1 MNKKYNFEYL
11 NMSKMSNNLLKEK
24 IESIAKKFIKKKED
38 ETSEYLNKLKKETI
52 DNDLT
57 LSKITL
63 KDSLSCLEEFKN
75 SFTKENNIKKYQTN
89 FYNNNNSKISS
100 YKSKYFSSI
109 CTKKTI
115 SSENNK
121 NLNDSFKKENNN
133 NNNKNDE
140 SKIISILLSRIN
152 FDKIK
157 DFKNIYDKLLLLF
170 NDIKYISNKNNSK
183 KNENGGIINDNNNNF
198 IIQSKILSF
207 HYVKILLSENM
218 ENITKIFYNSIEIN
232 KFLLYQI
239 YLFIS
244 IIYLDEEKIN
254 EYLLLSYK
262 TILLYSSQ
270 NFENIHKILMD
281 FSQFYENKRINNK
294 ISILNKII
302 ISILKTLTKIIPSN
316 SDIMYYISPVKD
328 IEININGDNMIEQRI
343 SGINNLLKLL
353 KANKDLNQKL
363 IDIEMKE
370 IQLMESNYNN
380 DNEIKGNNNN
390 LSENNK
396 NEENIAVGAEEEYE
410 NEDEDEYNI
419 KTVLILPE
427 MDIKK
432 FKYTVLFQLDETLVH
447 YCEEK
452 NNYFVKVRFGAENL
466 IEYLH
471 NFCEI
476 IIVSTSG
483 IEYSDIIVN
492 NLNKD
497 RGLISHRIYSEE
509 YENIDLSELNRDK
522 NKMFIIC
529 SDDYFL
535 SAPKENIIKLKEF
548 NGDEKDKE
556 FIKLLN
562 EFKNIESMEIK
573 DVRSIIPNITNKIA
587 ESNEKI

>member
-1 MNKKYNFEYL
+1 
-11 NMSKMSNNLLKEK
+11 MSKISNNLIKEK
-24 IESIAKKFIKKKED
+24 IESIAKKFVKKKED
-38 ETSEYLNKLKKETI
+38 ETSEYLNKFKKDSI

-75 SFTKENNIKKYQTN
+75 SFTKENNIKKFQTN
-89 FYNNNNSKISS
+89 FYNNNNSKITA
-100 YKSKYFSSI
+100 YKSKYYSSI

-115 SSENNK
+115 SSENNE
-121 NLNDSFKKENNN
+121 NLNNLFKNENCD
-133 NNNKNDE
+133 NKNINDE
-140 SKIISILLSRIN
+140 SKIISILLGRIN
-152 FDKIK
+152 FDIIK
-157 DFKNIYDKLLLLF
+157 DLKNIYEKLLLLF
-170 NDIKYISNKNNSK
+170 NEIKYISNKNNSK
-183 KNENGGIINDNNNNF
+183 KNENGGIINNNNNNF
-198 IIQSKILSF
+198 MNQSKILSF

-244 IIYLDEEKIN
+244 IIYLDEEKLN

-270 NFENIHKILMD
+270 NFENINKILMD
-281 FSQFYENKRINNK
+281 FSQFYENKKISKK

-328 IEININGDNMIEQRI
+328 IEININEDNAIDQRI
-343 SGINNLLKLL
+343 SGINNLLTLL

-380 DNEIKGNNNN
+380 DNGIKENNTI
-390 LSENNK
+390 SENNK
-396 NEENIAVGAEEEYE
+396 NEENITGGSEAEYE
-410 NEDEDEYNI
+410 DENNTSNI
-419 KTVLILPE
+419 KTVLILPD
-427 MDIKK
+427 MDINE

-447 YCEEK
+447 YCEE
-452 NNYFVKVRFGAENL
+452 NDNYFVKVRFGSENL
-466 IEYLH
+466 IEYMH

-492 NLNKD
+492 NLNKN

-509 YENIDLSELNRDK
+509 YENIDLSEINRDK
-522 NKMFIIC
+522 NKMFVIC
-529 SDDYFL
+529 SDEDFL
-535 SAPKENIIKLKEF
+535 NAPKENIIKLKEF

-556 FIKLLN
+556 FVKLLN
-562 EFKNIESMEIK
+562 EFKNIENLEIK
-573 DVRSIIPNITNKIA
+573 DVRNIIPNIKSNITK
-587 ESNEKI
+587 SNE

>member
-1 MNKKYNFEYL
+1 
-11 NMSKMSNNLLKEK
+11 MSKISNNLIKEK
-24 IESIAKKFIKKKED
+24 IESIAKKFVKKKED
-38 ETSEYLNKLKKETI
+38 ETSEYLIKFKKDSI

-75 SFTKENNIKKYQTN
+75 SFTKENNIKKFQTN
-89 FYNNNNSKISS
+89 FYNNNNSKITA
-100 YKSKYFSSI
+100 YKSKYYSSI

-115 SSENNK
+115 SSENNE
-121 NLNDSFKKENNN
+121 NLNNLFKNENCD
-133 NNNKNDE
+133 NKNINDE
-140 SKIISILLSRIN
+140 SKIISILLGRIN
-152 FDKIK
+152 FDIIK
-157 DFKNIYDKLLLLF
+157 DLKNIYEKLLLLF
-170 NDIKYISNKNNSK
+170 NEIKYISNKNNSK
-183 KNENGGIINDNNNNF
+183 KNENGGIINNNNNNF
-198 IIQSKILSF
+198 MNQSKILSF
-207 HYVKILLSENM
+207 HYVKILLSDNM

-244 IIYLDEEKIN
+244 IIYLDEEKLN

-270 NFENIHKILMD
+270 NFENINKILMD
-281 FSQFYENKRINNK
+281 FSQFYENKKISKK

-328 IEININGDNMIEQRI
+328 IEININEDNAIDQRI
-343 SGINNLLKLL
+343 SGINNLLTLL

-380 DNEIKGNNNN
+380 DNGIKENNTI
-390 LSENNK
+390 SENNK
-396 NEENIAVGAEEEYE
+396 NEENITGGSEAEYE
-410 NEDEDEYNI
+410 DENNTSNI
-419 KTVLILPE
+419 KTVLILPD
-427 MDIKK
+427 MDINE

-447 YCEEK
+447 YCEE
-452 NNYFVKVRFGAENL
+452 NDNYFVKVRFGSENL
-466 IEYLH
+466 IEYMH

-492 NLNKD
+492 NLNKN

-509 YENIDLSELNRDK
+509 YENIDLSEINRDK
-522 NKMFIIC
+522 NKMFVIC
-529 SDDYFL
+529 SDEDFL
-535 SAPKENIIKLKEF
+535 NAPKENIIKLKEF

-556 FIKLLN
+556 FVKLLN
-562 EFKNIESMEIK
+562 EFKNIENLEIK
-573 DVRSIIPNITNKIA
+573 DVRNIIPNIKSNITK
-587 ESNEKI
+587 SNE

>member
-100 YKSKYFSSI
+100 YKSKYYSSI

-133 NNNKNDE
+133 KNDE

-157 DFKNIYDKLLLLF
+157 DLKNIYDKLLLLF

-244 IIYLDEEKIN
+244 IIYLDEEKMN

-270 NFENIHKILMD
+270 NFENIHQILMD

-370 IQLMESNYNN
+370 IQLMELNYNN
-380 DNEIKGNNNN
+380 DKEIKGNNNN

-410 NEDEDEYNI
+410 NEDEYNI

-483 IEYSDIIVN
+483 IEYSEIIVN

-497 RGLISHRIYSEE
+497 KGLISHRIYSEE

-562 EFKNIESMEIK
+562 EFKNIENMEIK

>member
-1 MNKKYNFEYL
+1 
-11 NMSKMSNNLLKEK
+11 MSNNLIKEK
-24 IESIAKKFIKKKED
+24 IESIAKKFVKKKKED
-38 ETSEYLNKLKKETI
+38 ASEYLNKLKKDSI
-52 DNDLT
+52 DDDLT

-75 SFTKENNIKKYQTN
+75 SFTKENNIKKFQTN
-89 FYNNNNSKISS
+89 FYNNNNSKITS

-115 SSENNK
+115 SLENNE
-121 NLNDSFKKENNN
+121 NLNNSFKKENHNK
-133 NNNKNDE
+133 NKNDE

-157 DFKNIYDKLLLLF
+157 DLKNIYEKLLLLF
-170 NDIKYISNKNNSK
+170 NNIKYISNTK

-198 IIQSKILSF
+198 MNQSKILSF

-244 IIYLDEEKIN
+244 IIYLDEEKLN

-262 TILLYSSQ
+262 TILLYSFQ
-270 NFENIHKILMD
+270 NFENIYKILTD
-281 FSQFYENKRINNK
+281 FSQFYENKKISNK

-328 IEININGDNMIEQRI
+328 IEININEDNMIDQRI

-353 KANKDLNQKL
+353 KENKDLNQKL

-380 DNEIKGNNNN
+380 DNGIK
-390 LSENNK
+390 ENNYIPEDNK
-396 NEENIAVGAEEEYE
+396 NGENITGDSEAEYE
-410 NEDEDEYNI
+410 DESNTENI
-419 KTVLILPE
+419 KTVLILPD
-427 MDIKK
+427 MDITK

-447 YCEEK
+447 YCEE
-452 NNYFVKVRFGAENL
+452 NDNYFVKVRFGAENL
-466 IEYLH
+466 IEYIH
-471 NFCEI
+471 NFCEV

-483 IEYSDIIVN
+483 IEYSDIIAN
-492 NLNKD
+492 NLSKN
-497 RGLISHRIYSEE
+497 RGLISHRIYTEE
-509 YENIDLSELNRDK
+509 YENVDLSEINRDK
-522 NKMFIIC
+522 NKMIVIC
-529 SDDYFL
+529 SDDDFL
-535 SAPKENIIKLKEF
+535 NAPKENIIKLKEF
-548 NGDEKDKE
+548 NGDVKDKE

-562 EFKNIESMEIK
+562 EFKNIENMEIE
-573 DVRSIIPNITNKIA
+573 DVRNIIPNIKNNITK
-587 ESNEKI
+587 SND

>member
-1 MNKKYNFEYL
+1 
-11 NMSKMSNNLLKEK
+11 MSNNLIKEK
-24 IESIAKKFIKKKED
+24 IESIAKKFVKKKED
-38 ETSEYLNKLKKETI
+38 EKSDYLNKFKKESK

-75 SFTKENNIKKYQTN
+75 SFTKENNIKKFQTN
-89 FYNNNNSKISS
+89 FYNNNNSKITS

-115 SSENNK
+115 SSENNE
-121 NLNDSFKKENNN
+121 NLNNSFKKENH
-133 NNNKNDE
+133 NNKNKIDE

-157 DFKNIYDKLLLLF
+157 DLKNIYEKLLLLF
-170 NDIKYISNKNNSK
+170 NDIKYISNTK

-198 IIQSKILSF
+198 MNQSKILSF

-244 IIYLDEEKIN
+244 IIYLDEEKLN

-262 TILLYSSQ
+262 TILLYSFQ
-270 NFENIHKILMD
+270 NFENIYKILTD
-281 FSQFYENKRINNK
+281 FSQFYENKKISNK

-328 IEININGDNMIEQRI
+328 IEININEDNMIDQRI

-353 KANKDLNQKL
+353 KENKDLNQKL

-380 DNEIKGNNNN
+380 DNGIK
-390 LSENNK
+390 ENNYIPEDNK
-396 NEENIAVGAEEEYE
+396 NGENITGDSEAEYE
-410 NEDEDEYNI
+410 DESNTENI
-419 KTVLILPE
+419 KTVLILPD
-427 MDIKK
+427 MDITK

-447 YCEEK
+447 YCEE
-452 NNYFVKVRFGAENL
+452 NDNYFVKVRFGAENL
-466 IEYLH
+466 IEIIH
-471 NFCEI
+471 NFCEV

-483 IEYSDIIVN
+483 IEYSDIIAN
-492 NLNKD
+492 NLSKN
-497 RGLISHRIYSEE
+497 RGLISHRIYTEE
-509 YENIDLSELNRDK
+509 YENVDLSEINRDK
-522 NKMFIIC
+522 NKIFIIC
-529 SDDYFL
+529 SDDDFL
-535 SAPKENIIKLKEF
+535 NAPKENIIKLKEF
-548 NGDEKDKE
+548 NGDVKDKE

-562 EFKNIESMEIK
+562 EFKNIENMEIE
-573 DVRSIIPNITNKIA
+573 DVRNIIPNIKNNITK
-587 ESNEKI
+587 SND

>member
-1 MNKKYNFEYL
+1 
-11 NMSKMSNNLLKEK
+11 MSNNLIKEK
-24 IESIAKKFIKKKED
+24 IESIAKKFVKKKED
-38 ETSEYLNKLKKETI
+38 EKSDYLNKFKKESK

-75 SFTKENNIKKYQTN
+75 SFTKENNIKKFQTN
-89 FYNNNNSKISS
+89 FYNNNNSKITS

-115 SSENNK
+115 SLENNE
-121 NLNDSFKKENNN
+121 NLNNSFKKENH
-133 NNNKNDE
+133 NNKNKIDE

-157 DFKNIYDKLLLLF
+157 DLKNIYEKLLLLF
-170 NDIKYISNKNNSK
+170 NDIKYISNTK
-183 KNENGGIINDNNNNF
+183 KNENGGIINNNNNNF
-198 IIQSKILSF
+198 MNQSKILSF

-244 IIYLDEEKIN
+244 IIYLDEEKLN

-262 TILLYSSQ
+262 TILLYSFQ
-270 NFENIHKILMD
+270 NFENIYKILTD
-281 FSQFYENKRINNK
+281 FSQFYENKKISNK

-328 IEININGDNMIEQRI
+328 IEININEDNMIDQRI

-353 KANKDLNQKL
+353 KENKDLNQKL

-380 DNEIKGNNNN
+380 DNGIK
-390 LSENNK
+390 ENNYIPEDNK
-396 NEENIAVGAEEEYE
+396 NGENITGDSEAEYE
-410 NEDEDEYNI
+410 DESNTENI
-419 KTVLILPE
+419 KTVLILPD
-427 MDIKK
+427 MDITK

-447 YCEEK
+447 YCEE
-452 NNYFVKVRFGAENL
+452 NDNYFVKVRFGAENL
-466 IEYLH
+466 IEYIH
-471 NFCEI
+471 NFCEV

-483 IEYSDIIVN
+483 IEYSDIIAN
-492 NLNKD
+492 NLSKN
-497 RGLISHRIYSEE
+497 RGLISHRIYTEE
-509 YENIDLSELNRDK
+509 YENVDLSEINRDK
-522 NKMFIIC
+522 NKIFIIC
-529 SDDYFL
+529 SDDDFL
-535 SAPKENIIKLKEF
+535 NAPKENIIKLKEF
-548 NGDEKDKE
+548 NGDVKDKE

-562 EFKNIESMEIK
+562 EFKNIENMEIE
-573 DVRSIIPNITNKIA
+573 DVRNIIPNIKNNITK
-587 ESNEKI
+587 SND

>member
-1 MNKKYNFEYL
+1 
-11 NMSKMSNNLLKEK
+11 MSNNLIKEK
-24 IESIAKKFIKKKED
+24 IESIAKKFVKKKED
-38 ETSEYLNKLKKETI
+38 EKSDYLNKFKKESK

-75 SFTKENNIKKYQTN
+75 SFTKENNIKKFQTN
-89 FYNNNNSKISS
+89 FYNNNNSKITS

-115 SSENNK
+115 SLENNE
-121 NLNDSFKKENNN
+121 NLNNSFKKENHNK
-133 NNNKNDE
+133 NKNDE

-157 DFKNIYDKLLLLF
+157 DLKNIYEKLLLLF
-170 NDIKYISNKNNSK
+170 NDIKYISNTK
-183 KNENGGIINDNNNNF
+183 KNENGGIINNNNNNF
-198 IIQSKILSF
+198 MNQSKILSF

-244 IIYLDEEKIN
+244 IIYLDEEKLN

-262 TILLYSSQ
+262 TILLYSFQ
-270 NFENIHKILMD
+270 NFENIYKILTD
-281 FSQFYENKRINNK
+281 FSQFYENKKISNK

-328 IEININGDNMIEQRI
+328 IEININEDNMIDQRI

-353 KANKDLNQKL
+353 KENKDLNQKL

-380 DNEIKGNNNN
+380 DNGIK
-390 LSENNK
+390 ENNFIPEDNK
-396 NEENIAVGAEEEYE
+396 NGENITGDSEAEYE
-410 NEDEDEYNI
+410 DESNTENI
-419 KTVLILPE
+419 KTVLILPD
-427 MDIKK
+427 MDITK

-447 YCEEK
+447 YCEE
-452 NNYFVKVRFGAENL
+452 NDNYFVKVRFGAENL
-466 IEYLH
+466 IEYIH
-471 NFCEI
+471 NFCEV

-483 IEYSDIIVN
+483 IEYSDIIAN
-492 NLNKD
+492 NLSKN
-497 RGLISHRIYSEE
+497 RGLISHRIYTEE
-509 YENIDLSELNRDK
+509 YENVDLSEINRDK
-522 NKMFIIC
+522 NKIFIIC
-529 SDDYFL
+529 SDDDFL
-535 SAPKENIIKLKEF
+535 NAPKENIIKLKEF
-548 NGDEKDKE
+548 NGDVKDKE

-562 EFKNIESMEIK
+562 EFKNIENMEIE
-573 DVRSIIPNITNKIA
+573 DVRNIIPNIKNNITK
-587 ESNEKI
+587 SND

>member
-1 MNKKYNFEYL
+1 
-11 NMSKMSNNLLKEK
+11 MSKKSNNLIKEK
-24 IESIAKKFIKKKED
+24 IESIAKKFVKKKED
-38 ETSEYLNKLKKETI
+38 ETSEYLNKYKKETI

-75 SFTKENNIKKYQTN
+75 SFTKENNIKKFQTN
-89 FYNNNNSKISS
+89 FYNNNNSKITS
-100 YKSKYFSSI
+100 YKTKYYSSI

-115 SSENNK
+115 SSENNE
-121 NLNDSFKKENNN
+121 NINNSFKEENQNN
-133 NNNKNDE
+133 KNKNDE

-157 DFKNIYDKLLLLF
+157 DLKNIYEKLLLLF
-170 NDIKYISNKNNSK
+170 NNIKYISNKNNLK
-183 KNENGGIINDNNNNF
+183 KNENGGIINDSNNNF
-198 IIQSKILSF
+198 ISQSKILSF
-207 HYVKILLSENM
+207 HYVKILLSENI

-244 IIYLDEEKIN
+244 IIYLDEEKLN

-270 NFENIHKILMD
+270 NFENIYKILTD
-281 FSQFYENKRINNK
+281 FSQFYENKKISKK

-328 IEININGDNMIEQRI
+328 IEININEDNMIDQRI

-370 IQLMESNYNN
+370 MQIMESNYNN
-380 DNEIKGNNNN
+380 DNGIKEI
-390 LSENNK
+390 NK
-396 NEENIAVGAEEEYE
+396 NEESIRGGSQADYE
-410 NEDEDEYNI
+410 IEDEDEKNISNI
-419 KTVLILPE
+419 KTVLILPDL
-427 MDIKK
+427 DIKK

-452 NNYFVKVRFGAENL
+452 DNYFVKVRFGAENL
-466 IEYLH
+466 IEYIH

-483 IEYSDIIVN
+483 IEYSNIIVN
-492 NLNKD
+492 NLSKN
-497 RGLISHRIYSEE
+497 RGLISYRIYSEE
-509 YENIDLSELNRDK
+509 YENIDLSEINRDK
-522 NKMFIIC
+522 NKMFVIC
-529 SDDYFL
+529 SDDDFL

-562 EFKNIESMEIK
+562 EFKNIENLEIK
-573 DVRSIIPNITNKIA
+573 DVRNLIPNIKNNINK
-587 ESNEKI
+587 SNE

>member
-1 MNKKYNFEYL
+1 
-11 NMSKMSNNLLKEK
+11 MSNNLIKEK
-24 IESIAKKFIKKKED
+24 IESIAKKFVKKKED
-38 ETSEYLNKLKKETI
+38 EKSDYLNKFKKESK

-75 SFTKENNIKKYQTN
+75 SFTKENNIKKFQTN
-89 FYNNNNSKISS
+89 FYNNNNSKITS

-115 SSENNK
+115 SLENNE
-121 NLNDSFKKENNN
+121 NLNNSFKKENHNK
-133 NNNKNDE
+133 NKNDE
-140 SKIISILLSRIN
+140 SKIISVLLSRIN

-157 DFKNIYDKLLLLF
+157 DLKNIYEKLLLLF
-170 NDIKYISNKNNSK
+170 NDIKYISNTK
-183 KNENGGIINDNNNNF
+183 KNENGGIINNNNNNF
-198 IIQSKILSF
+198 MNQSKILSF

-244 IIYLDEEKIN
+244 IIYLDEEKLN

-262 TILLYSSQ
+262 TILLYSFQ
-270 NFENIHKILMD
+270 NFENIYKILTD
-281 FSQFYENKRINNK
+281 FSQFYENKKISNK

-328 IEININGDNMIEQRI
+328 IEININEDNMIDQRI

-353 KANKDLNQKL
+353 KENKDLNQKL

-380 DNEIKGNNNN
+380 DNGIK
-390 LSENNK
+390 ENNYIPEDNK
-396 NEENIAVGAEEEYE
+396 NGENITGDSEAEYE
-410 NEDEDEYNI
+410 DESNTENI
-419 KTVLILPE
+419 KTVLILPD
-427 MDIKK
+427 MDITK

-447 YCEEK
+447 YCEE
-452 NNYFVKVRFGAENL
+452 NDNYFVKVRFGAENL
-466 IEYLH
+466 IEYIH
-471 NFCEI
+471 NFCEV

-483 IEYSDIIVN
+483 IEYSDIIAN
-492 NLNKD
+492 NLSKN
-497 RGLISHRIYSEE
+497 RGLISHRIYTEE
-509 YENIDLSELNRDK
+509 YENVDLSEINRDK
-522 NKMFIIC
+522 NKIFIIC
-529 SDDYFL
+529 SDDDFL
-535 SAPKENIIKLKEF
+535 NAPKENIIKLKEF
-548 NGDEKDKE
+548 NGDVKDKE

-562 EFKNIESMEIK
+562 EFKNIENMEIE
-573 DVRSIIPNITNKIA
+573 DVRNIIPNIKNNITK
-587 ESNEKI
+587 SND

>member
-1 MNKKYNFEYL
+1 
-11 NMSKMSNNLLKEK
+11 MSKISNNLIKEK
-24 IESIAKKFIKKKED
+24 IESIAKKFVKKKED
-38 ETSEYLNKLKKETI
+38 ETSEYLNKFKKDSI

-75 SFTKENNIKKYQTN
+75 SFTKENNIKKFQTN
-89 FYNNNNSKISS
+89 FYNNNNSKITA
-100 YKSKYFSSI
+100 YKSKYYSSI

-115 SSENNK
+115 SSENNE
-121 NLNDSFKKENNN
+121 NLNYLFKNENCD
-133 NNNKNDE
+133 NKNIYDE
-140 SKIISILLSRIN
+140 SKIISILLGRIN
-152 FDKIK
+152 FDIIK
-157 DFKNIYDKLLLLF
+157 DLKNIYEKLLLLF
-170 NDIKYISNKNNSK
+170 NEIKYISNKNNSK
-183 KNENGGIINDNNNNF
+183 KNENGGIINNNNNNF
-198 IIQSKILSF
+198 MNQSKILSF

-244 IIYLDEEKIN
+244 IIYLDEEKLN

-270 NFENIHKILMD
+270 NFENINKILMD
-281 FSQFYENKRINNK
+281 FSQFYENKKISKK

-328 IEININGDNMIEQRI
+328 IEININEDNAIDQRI
-343 SGINNLLKLL
+343 SGINNLLTLL
-353 KANKDLNQKL
+353 KANKDLSQKL

-380 DNEIKGNNNN
+380 DNGIKENNTI
-390 LSENNK
+390 SENNK
-396 NEENIAVGAEEEYE
+396 NEENITGGSEAEYE
-410 NEDEDEYNI
+410 DENNTSNI
-419 KTVLILPE
+419 KTVLILPD
-427 MDIKK
+427 MDINE

-447 YCEEK
+447 YCEE
-452 NNYFVKVRFGAENL
+452 NDNYFVKVRFGSENL
-466 IEYLH
+466 IEYMH

-492 NLNKD
+492 NLNKN

-509 YENIDLSELNRDK
+509 YENIDLSEINRDK
-522 NKMFIIC
+522 NKMFVIC
-529 SDDYFL
+529 SDDDFL
-535 SAPKENIIKLKEF
+535 NAPKENIIKLKEF

-556 FIKLLN
+556 FVKLLN
-562 EFKNIESMEIK
+562 EFKNIENLEIK
-573 DVRSIIPNITNKIA
+573 DVRNIIPNIKSNITK
-587 ESNEKI
+587 SNE

>member
-1 MNKKYNFEYL
+1 
-11 NMSKMSNNLLKEK
+11 MSKKSNNLIKEK
-24 IESIAKKFIKKKED
+24 IESIAKKFVKKKED
-38 ETSEYLNKLKKETI
+38 ETSEYLNKYKKETI

-75 SFTKENNIKKYQTN
+75 SFTKENNIKKFQTN
-89 FYNNNNSKISS
+89 FYNNNNSKITS
-100 YKSKYFSSI
+100 YKTKYYSSI

-115 SSENNK
+115 SSENNE
-121 NLNDSFKKENNN
+121 NINNSFKEENQNN
-133 NNNKNDE
+133 KNKNDE

-157 DFKNIYDKLLLLF
+157 DLKNIYEKLLLLF
-170 NDIKYISNKNNSK
+170 NNIKYISNKNNSK
-183 KNENGGIINDNNNNF
+183 KNENGGIINDSNNNF
-198 IIQSKILSF
+198 ISQSKILSF
-207 HYVKILLSENM
+207 HYVKILLSENI

-244 IIYLDEEKIN
+244 IIYLDEEKLN

-270 NFENIHKILMD
+270 NFENIYKILTD
-281 FSQFYENKRINNK
+281 FSQFYENKKISKK

-328 IEININGDNMIEQRI
+328 IEININEDNMIDQRI

-370 IQLMESNYNN
+370 MQIMESNYNN
-380 DNEIKGNNNN
+380 DNGIKEI
-390 LSENNK
+390 NK
-396 NEENIAVGAEEEYE
+396 NEESIRGGSQADYE
-410 NEDEDEYNI
+410 IEDEDEKSISNI
-419 KTVLILPE
+419 KTVLILPDL
-427 MDIKK
+427 DIKK

-452 NNYFVKVRFGAENL
+452 DNYFVKVRFGAENL
-466 IEYLH
+466 IEYIH

-483 IEYSDIIVN
+483 IEYSNIIVN
-492 NLNKD
+492 NLSKN
-497 RGLISHRIYSEE
+497 RGLISYRIYSEE
-509 YENIDLSELNRDK
+509 YENIDLSEINRDK
-522 NKMFIIC
+522 NKMFVIC
-529 SDDYFL
+529 SDDDFL

-562 EFKNIESMEIK
+562 EFKNIENLEIK
-573 DVRSIIPNITNKIA
+573 DVRNLIPNIKNNITK
-587 ESNEKI
+587 SNE

>member
-1 MNKKYNFEYL
+1 
-11 NMSKMSNNLLKEK
+11 MSKISNNLIKEK
-24 IESIAKKFIKKKED
+24 IESIAKKFVKKKED
-38 ETSEYLNKLKKETI
+38 ETSEYLNKFKKESI

-75 SFTKENNIKKYQTN
+75 SFTKENNIKKFQTN
-89 FYNNNNSKISS
+89 FYNNNNSKITS
-100 YKSKYFSSI
+100 YKSKYCSSI

-115 SSENNK
+115 SLENNE
-121 NLNDSFKKENNN
+121 NINNSFKNEKCTNK
-133 NNNKNDE
+133 NKNDE
-140 SKIISILLSRIN
+140 NKIISILLGRIN
-152 FDKIK
+152 FDIIK
-157 DFKNIYDKLLLLF
+157 DLKNIYNKLLLLF
-170 NDIKYISNKNNSK
+170 NEIKYISNKNNSK
-183 KNENGGIINDNNNNF
+183 KNENGGIINNNNNNF
-198 IIQSKILSF
+198 INQSKILSF

-244 IIYLDEEKIN
+244 IIYLDEEKLN

-270 NFENIHKILMD
+270 NFENINKILMD
-281 FSQFYENKRINNK
+281 FSQLYENKKISNK
-294 ISILNKII
+294 IFILNKII

-328 IEININGDNMIEQRI
+328 IEININEDNVIDQRI

-380 DNEIKGNNNN
+380 DNGIKENNNI
-390 LSENNK
+390 SENNK
-396 NEENIAVGAEEEYE
+396 NEENITGGSEAEYE
-410 NEDEDEYNI
+410 DENNISNI
-419 KTVLILPE
+419 KTVLILPD

-432 FKYTVLFQLDETLVH
+432 FKYTVLFQLDEILVH
-447 YCEEK
+447 YCEE
-452 NNYFVKVRFGAENL
+452 NDNYFVKVRFGAENL
-466 IEYLH
+466 IEYMH

-492 NLNKD
+492 NLNKN

-509 YENIDLSELNRDK
+509 YEKVDLSEINRDK
-522 NKMFIIC
+522 NKMLVIC
-529 SDDYFL
+529 SDDDFL

-562 EFKNIESMEIK
+562 EFKNIENLEIK
-573 DVRSIIPNITNKIA
+573 DVRNIIPNIK
-587 ESNEKI
+587 SNITKSSE

>member
-1 MNKKYNFEYL
+1 
-11 NMSKMSNNLLKEK
+11 MSKISNNLIKEK
-24 IESIAKKFIKKKED
+24 IESIAKKFVKKKED
-38 ETSEYLNKLKKETI
+38 ETSEYLNKFKKDSI

-75 SFTKENNIKKYQTN
+75 SFTKENNIKKFQTN
-89 FYNNNNSKISS
+89 FYNNNNSKITA
-100 YKSKYFSSI
+100 YKSKYYSSI

-115 SSENNK
+115 SSENNE
-121 NLNDSFKKENNN
+121 NLNNLFKNENCD
-133 NNNKNDE
+133 NKNINDE
-140 SKIISILLSRIN
+140 SKIISILLGRIN
-152 FDKIK
+152 FDIIK
-157 DFKNIYDKLLLLF
+157 DLKNIYEKLLLLF
-170 NDIKYISNKNNSK
+170 NEIKYISNKNNSK
-183 KNENGGIINDNNNNF
+183 KNENGGIINNNNNNF
-198 IIQSKILSF
+198 MNQSKILSF
-207 HYVKILLSENM
+207 HYVKILLSDNM

-244 IIYLDEEKIN
+244 IIYLDEEKLN

-270 NFENIHKILMD
+270 NFENINKILMD
-281 FSQFYENKRINNK
+281 FSQFYENKKISKK

-328 IEININGDNMIEQRI
+328 IEININEDNAIDQRI
-343 SGINNLLKLL
+343 SGINNLLTLL

-380 DNEIKGNNNN
+380 DNGIKENNTI
-390 LSENNK
+390 SENNK
-396 NEENIAVGAEEEYE
+396 NEENITGGSEAEYE
-410 NEDEDEYNI
+410 DENNTSNI
-419 KTVLILPE
+419 KTVLILPD
-427 MDIKK
+427 MDINE

-447 YCEEK
+447 YCEE
-452 NNYFVKVRFGAENL
+452 NDNYFVKVRFGSENL
-466 IEYLH
+466 IEYMH

-492 NLNKD
+492 NLNKN

-509 YENIDLSELNRDK
+509 YENIDLSEINRDK
-522 NKMFIIC
+522 NKMFVIC
-529 SDDYFL
+529 SDEDFL
-535 SAPKENIIKLKEF
+535 NAPKENIIKLKEF

-556 FIKLLN
+556 FVKLLN
-562 EFKNIESMEIK
+562 EFKNIENLEIK
-573 DVRSIIPNITNKIA
+573 DVRNIIPNIKSNITK
-587 ESNEKI
+587 SNE

>member
-1 MNKKYNFEYL
+1 MT
-11 NMSKMSNNLLKEK
+11 NNLLKEK
-24 IESIAKKFIKKKED
+24 IESIARKFIKKREED
-38 ETSEYLNKLKKETI
+38 ETPEYLNKYKKESEK
-52 DNDLT
+52 DNDLI

-75 SFTKENNIKKYQTN
+75 SFTKENNIKKFQTN
-89 FYNNNNSKISS
+89 FYNNNNSKITS
-100 YKSKYFSSI
+100 YNSKYYSSI

-115 SSENNK
+115 SSENK
-121 NLNDSFKKENNN
+121 DNLNDSSKKESYNNK
-133 NNNKNDE
+133 NKNDE
-140 SKIISILLSRIN
+140 NKIISILLNRIN
-152 FDKIK
+152 FDKVK
-157 DFKNIYDKLLLLF
+157 DLKNIYEKLLLLF
-170 NDIKYISNKNNSK
+170 NDSKSISNNNISK
-183 KNENGGIINDNNNNF
+183 KNENGRIINDNNNNF
-198 IIQSKILSF
+198 IEQAKILSF

-244 IIYLDEEKIN
+244 IIYLNEEKLN

-262 TILLYSSQ
+262 TILRYSSQ
-270 NFENIHKILMD
+270 NFENIYKILMN
-281 FSQFYENKRINNK
+281 FSQYYENKEISNK

-302 ISILKTLTKIIPSN
+302 ISILKTLTKILPSN
-316 SDIMYYISPVKD
+316 SDIMYYITPVKN
-328 IEININGDNMIEQRI
+328 IEINLNEDNMIDQRI

-353 KANKDLNQKL
+353 KANKDLSQKL

-370 IQLMESNYNN
+370 IKLMESNYNSS
-380 DNEIKGNNNN
+380 DNGIKGNNNNN

-396 NEENIAVGAEEEYE
+396 NEEIMTGGSEEEYE
-410 NEDEDEYNI
+410 NEDERNINNI

-427 MDIKK
+427 IDKK
-432 FKYTVLFQLDETLVH
+432 RFKYTVLFQLDETLVH

-452 NNYFVKVRFGAENL
+452 DNYFVKVRFGAENL

-483 IEYSDIIVN
+483 TEYSEIIVN
-492 NLNKD
+492 NLNKN
-497 RGLISHRIYSEE
+497 RGLISHRIYTEE
-509 YENIDLSELNRDK
+509 YENVDLSEINRDK
-522 NKMFIIC
+522 NKTFVIC
-529 SDDYFL
+529 SDDNFL

-562 EFKNIESMEIK
+562 EFKNIENVEIL
-573 DVRSIIPNITNKIA
+573 DVRNIIPNIKNNITNC
-587 ESNEKI
+587 

>member
-1 MNKKYNFEYL
+1 
-11 NMSKMSNNLLKEK
+11 MSKISNNLIKEK
-24 IESIAKKFIKKKED
+24 IESIAKKFVKKKED
-38 ETSEYLNKLKKETI
+38 ETSEYLNKFKKDSI

-75 SFTKENNIKKYQTN
+75 SFTKENNIKKFQTN
-89 FYNNNNSKISS
+89 FYNNNNSKITA
-100 YKSKYFSSI
+100 YKSKYYSSI

-115 SSENNK
+115 SSENNE
-121 NLNDSFKKENNN
+121 NLNNLFKNENCD
-133 NNNKNDE
+133 NKNINDE
-140 SKIISILLSRIN
+140 SKIISILLGRIN
-152 FDKIK
+152 FDIIK
-157 DFKNIYDKLLLLF
+157 DLKNIYEKLLLLF
-170 NDIKYISNKNNSK
+170 NEIKYISNKNNSK
-183 KNENGGIINDNNNNF
+183 KNENGGIINNNNNNF
-198 IIQSKILSF
+198 MNQSKILSF
-207 HYVKILLSENM
+207 HYVKILLSDNM

-244 IIYLDEEKIN
+244 IIYLDEEKLN

-270 NFENIHKILMD
+270 NFENINKILMD
-281 FSQFYENKRINNK
+281 FSQFYENKKISKK

-328 IEININGDNMIEQRI
+328 IEININEDNAIDQRI
-343 SGINNLLKLL
+343 SGINNLLTLL

-380 DNEIKGNNNN
+380 DNGIKENNTI
-390 LSENNK
+390 SENNK
-396 NEENIAVGAEEEYE
+396 NEENITGGSEAEYE
-410 NEDEDEYNI
+410 DENNTSNI
-419 KTVLILPE
+419 KTVLILPD
-427 MDIKK
+427 MDINE

-447 YCEEK
+447 YCEE
-452 NNYFVKVRFGAENL
+452 NDNYFVKVRFGSENL
-466 IEYLH
+466 IEYMH

-492 NLNKD
+492 NLNKN

-509 YENIDLSELNRDK
+509 YENIDLSEINRDK
-522 NKMFIIC
+522 NKMFVIC
-529 SDDYFL
+529 SDDDFL
-535 SAPKENIIKLKEF
+535 NAPKENIIKLKEF

-556 FIKLLN
+556 FVKLLN
-562 EFKNIESMEIK
+562 EFKNIENLEIK
-573 DVRSIIPNITNKIA
+573 DVRNIIPNIKSNITK
-587 ESNEKI
+587 SNE

>member
-1 MNKKYNFEYL
+1 
-11 NMSKMSNNLLKEK
+11 MSNNLIKEK
-24 IESIAKKFIKKKED
+24 IESIAKKFVKKKED
-38 ETSEYLNKLKKETI
+38 EKSDYLNKFKKESK

-75 SFTKENNIKKYQTN
+75 SFTKENNIKKFQTN
-89 FYNNNNSKISS
+89 FYNNNNSKITS

-115 SSENNK
+115 SLENNE
-121 NLNDSFKKENNN
+121 NLNNSFKKENHNK
-133 NNNKNDE
+133 NKNDE
-140 SKIISILLSRIN
+140 SKIISVLLSRIN

-157 DFKNIYDKLLLLF
+157 DLKNIYEKLLLLF
-170 NDIKYISNKNNSK
+170 NDIKYISNTK
-183 KNENGGIINDNNNNF
+183 KNENGGIINNNNNNF
-198 IIQSKILSF
+198 MNQSKILSF

-244 IIYLDEEKIN
+244 IIYLDEEKLN

-262 TILLYSSQ
+262 TILLYSFQ
-270 NFENIHKILMD
+270 NFENIYKILTD
-281 FSQFYENKRINNK
+281 FSQFYENKKISNK

-328 IEININGDNMIEQRI
+328 IEININEDNMIDQRI

-353 KANKDLNQKL
+353 KENKDLNQKL

-380 DNEIKGNNNN
+380 DNGIK
-390 LSENNK
+390 ENNYIPEDNK
-396 NEENIAVGAEEEYE
+396 NGENITGDSEAEYE
-410 NEDEDEYNI
+410 DESNTENI
-419 KTVLILPE
+419 KTVLILPD
-427 MDIKK
+427 MDITK

-447 YCEEK
+447 YCEE
-452 NNYFVKVRFGAENL
+452 NDNYFVKVRFGAENL
-466 IEYLH
+466 IEYIH
-471 NFCEI
+471 NFCEV

-483 IEYSDIIVN
+483 IEYSDIIAN
-492 NLNKD
+492 NLSKN
-497 RGLISHRIYSEE
+497 RGLISHRIYTEE
-509 YENIDLSELNRDK
+509 YENVDLSEINRDK
-522 NKMFIIC
+522 NKIFIIC
-529 SDDYFL
+529 SDDDFL
-535 SAPKENIIKLKEF
+535 NAPKENIIKLKEF
-548 NGDEKDKE
+548 NGDVKDKE

-562 EFKNIESMEIK
+562 EFKNIENMEIE
-573 DVRSIIPNITNKIA
+573 DVRNIIPNIKNNITK
-587 ESNEKI
+587 SNY

>member
-100 YKSKYFSSI
+100 YKSKYYSSI

-133 NNNKNDE
+133 KNDE

-157 DFKNIYDKLLLLF
+157 DLKNIYDKLLLLF

-244 IIYLDEEKIN
+244 IIYLDEEKMN

-328 IEININGDNMIEQRI
+328 IEININGDNMIDQRI

-370 IQLMESNYNN
+370 IQLMELNYNN
-380 DNEIKGNNNN
+380 DKEIKGNNNN

-410 NEDEDEYNI
+410 NEDEYNI

-483 IEYSDIIVN
+483 IEYSEIIVN

-497 RGLISHRIYSEE
+497 KGLISHRIYSEE

-562 EFKNIESMEIK
+562 EFKNIENMEIK

>member
-1 MNKKYNFEYL
+1 
-11 NMSKMSNNLLKEK
+11 MSKISNNLIKEK
-24 IESIAKKFIKKKED
+24 IESIAKKFVKKKED
-38 ETSEYLNKLKKETI
+38 ETSEYLNKFKKDSI

-75 SFTKENNIKKYQTN
+75 SFTKENNIKKFQTN
-89 FYNNNNSKISS
+89 FYNNNNSKITA
-100 YKSKYFSSI
+100 YKSKYYSSI

-115 SSENNK
+115 SSENNE
-121 NLNDSFKKENNN
+121 NLNNLFKNENCDIKNI
-133 NNNKNDE
+133 NDE
-140 SKIISILLSRIN
+140 SKIISILLGRIN
-152 FDKIK
+152 FDIIK
-157 DFKNIYDKLLLLF
+157 DLKNIYEKLLLLF
-170 NDIKYISNKNNSK
+170 NEIKYISNKNNSK
-183 KNENGGIINDNNNNF
+183 KNENGGIINNNNNNF
-198 IIQSKILSF
+198 MNQSKILSF
-207 HYVKILLSENM
+207 HYVKILLSDNM

-244 IIYLDEEKIN
+244 IIYLDEEKLN

-270 NFENIHKILMD
+270 NFENINKILMD
-281 FSQFYENKRINNK
+281 FSQFYENKKISKK

-328 IEININGDNMIEQRI
+328 IEININEDNAIDQRI
-343 SGINNLLKLL
+343 SGINNLLTLL

-380 DNEIKGNNNN
+380 DNGIKENNTI
-390 LSENNK
+390 SENNK
-396 NEENIAVGAEEEYE
+396 NEENITGGSEAEYE
-410 NEDEDEYNI
+410 DENNTSNI
-419 KTVLILPE
+419 KTVLILPD
-427 MDIKK
+427 MDINE

-447 YCEEK
+447 YCEE
-452 NNYFVKVRFGAENL
+452 NDNYFVKVRFGSENL
-466 IEYLH
+466 IEYMH

-492 NLNKD
+492 NLNKN

-509 YENIDLSELNRDK
+509 YENIDLSEINRDK
-522 NKMFIIC
+522 NKMFVIC
-529 SDDYFL
+529 SDDDFL
-535 SAPKENIIKLKEF
+535 NAPKENIIKLKEF

-556 FIKLLN
+556 FVKLLN
-562 EFKNIESMEIK
+562 EFKNIENLEIK
-573 DVRSIIPNITNKIA
+573 DVRNIIPNIKSNITK
-587 ESNEKI
+587 SNE

>member
-1 MNKKYNFEYL
+1 
-11 NMSKMSNNLLKEK
+11 MSKISNNLIKEK
-24 IESIAKKFIKKKED
+24 IESIAKKFVKKKED
-38 ETSEYLNKLKKETI
+38 ETSEYLNKFKKDSI

-75 SFTKENNIKKYQTN
+75 SFTKENNIKKFQTN
-89 FYNNNNSKISS
+89 FYNNNNSKITA
-100 YKSKYFSSI
+100 YKSKYYSSI

-115 SSENNK
+115 SSENNE
-121 NLNDSFKKENNN
+121 NLNNLFKNENCD
-133 NNNKNDE
+133 NKNINDE
-140 SKIISILLSRIN
+140 SKIISILLGRIN
-152 FDKIK
+152 FDIIK
-157 DFKNIYDKLLLLF
+157 DLKNIYEKLLLLF
-170 NDIKYISNKNNSK
+170 NEIKYISNKNNSK
-183 KNENGGIINDNNNNF
+183 KNENGGIINNNNNNF
-198 IIQSKILSF
+198 MNQSKILSF
-207 HYVKILLSENM
+207 HYVKILLSDNM

-244 IIYLDEEKIN
+244 IIYLDEEKLN

-270 NFENIHKILMD
+270 NFENINKILMD
-281 FSQFYENKRINNK
+281 FSQFYENKKISKK

-328 IEININGDNMIEQRI
+328 IEININEDNAIDQRI
-343 SGINNLLKLL
+343 SGINNLLTLL

-380 DNEIKGNNNN
+380 DNGIKENNTI
-390 LSENNK
+390 SENNK
-396 NEENIAVGAEEEYE
+396 NEENITGGSEAEYE
-410 NEDEDEYNI
+410 DENNTSNI
-419 KTVLILPE
+419 KTVLILPD
-427 MDIKK
+427 MDINE

-447 YCEEK
+447 YCEE
-452 NNYFVKVRFGAENL
+452 NDNYFVKVRFGSENL
-466 IEYLH
+466 IEYMH

-492 NLNKD
+492 NLNKN

-509 YENIDLSELNRDK
+509 YENIDLSEINRDK
-522 NKMFIIC
+522 NTMFVIC
-529 SDDYFL
+529 SDEDFL
-535 SAPKENIIKLKEF
+535 NAPKENIIKLKEF

-556 FIKLLN
+556 FVKLLN
-562 EFKNIESMEIK
+562 EFKNIENLEIK
-573 DVRSIIPNITNKIA
+573 DVRNIIPNIKSNITK
-587 ESNEKI
+587 SNE

>member
-1 MNKKYNFEYL
+1 
-11 NMSKMSNNLLKEK
+11 MSKISNNLIKEK
-24 IESIAKKFIKKKED
+24 IESIAKKFVKKKED
-38 ETSEYLNKLKKETI
+38 ETSEYLNKFKKDSI

-75 SFTKENNIKKYQTN
+75 SFTKENNIKKFQTN
-89 FYNNNNSKISS
+89 FYNNNNSKITA
-100 YKSKYFSSI
+100 YKSKYYSSI

-115 SSENNK
+115 SSENNE
-121 NLNDSFKKENNN
+121 NLNNLFKNENCD
-133 NNNKNDE
+133 NKNINDE
-140 SKIISILLSRIN
+140 SKIISILLGRIN
-152 FDKIK
+152 FDIIK
-157 DFKNIYDKLLLLF
+157 DLKNIYEKLLLLF
-170 NDIKYISNKNNSK
+170 NEIKYISNKNNSK
-183 KNENGGIINDNNNNF
+183 KNENGGIINNNNNNF
-198 IIQSKILSF
+198 MNQSKILSF

-244 IIYLDEEKIN
+244 IIYLDEEKLN

-270 NFENIHKILMD
+270 NFENINKILMD
-281 FSQFYENKRINNK
+281 FSQFYENKKISKK

-328 IEININGDNMIEQRI
+328 IEININEDNAIDQRI
-343 SGINNLLKLL
+343 SGINNLLTLL

-380 DNEIKGNNNN
+380 DNGIKENNTI
-390 LSENNK
+390 SENNK
-396 NEENIAVGAEEEYE
+396 NEENITGGSEAEYE
-410 NEDEDEYNI
+410 DENNTSNI
-419 KTVLILPE
+419 KTVLILPD
-427 MDIKK
+427 MDINE

-447 YCEEK
+447 YCEE
-452 NNYFVKVRFGAENL
+452 NDNYFVKVRFGSENL
-466 IEYLH
+466 IEYMH

-492 NLNKD
+492 NLNKN

-509 YENIDLSELNRDK
+509 YENIDLSEINRDK
-522 NKMFIIC
+522 NKMFVIC
-529 SDDYFL
+529 SDDDFL
-535 SAPKENIIKLKEF
+535 NAPKENIIKLKEF

-556 FIKLLN
+556 FVKLLN
-562 EFKNIESMEIK
+562 EFKNIENLEIK
-573 DVRSIIPNITNKIA
+573 DVRNIIPNIKSNITK
-587 ESNEKI
+587 SNE